1 MDQVLVAFESEKT
14 CRRIREILECS
25 ATASCLVCRSGD
37 QVRRLVNKRHIT
49 AVVCGF
55 KLADETAADVLEDLP
70 PFCAMLVLAPQDQ
83 LDLLRSDRLLPL
95 PAPTSRGALLEGV
108 ERLLQMGREAE
119 GTLSRRDGAERETNS
134 DYDAKRRT
142 TLDPLR
148 ITRVPPGTFL
158 AWLRRR
164 GKNKVPRLS
173 NDRRVA
179 EEIVGATA

>member
-25 ATASCLVCRSGD
+25 GTASCLVCRSGD

-119 GTLSRRDGAERETNS
+119 GTLSRRDGAERELIQQAKALLMTR
-134 DYDAKRRT
+134 DAMT
-142 TLDPLR
+142 EEEAHH
-148 ITRVPPGTFL
+148 FL
-158 AWLRRR
+158 QKKSMDQGAKLVQVAR
-164 GKNKVPRLS
+164 KVLEAP
-173 NDRRVA
+173 
-179 EEIVGATA
+179 

>member
-25 ATASCLVCRSGD
+25 GTASCLVCRSGD

-83 LDLLRSDRLLPL
+83 LDLLRRDRLFPL

-119 GTLSRRDGAERETNS
+119 RALSRRDGAERALIERAKALLMTRNAMTEEEAHHFLQKKSMDQGAKLVHVARQVLET
-134 DYDAKRRT
+134 
-142 TLDPLR
+142 P
-148 ITRVPPGTFL
+148 
-158 AWLRRR
+158 
-164 GKNKVPRLS
+164 
-173 NDRRVA
+173 
-179 EEIVGATA
+179 

>member
-25 ATASCLVCRSGD
+25 GTASCLVCRSGD
-37 QVRRLVNKRHIT
+37 QVRRLVNKRHIA

-83 LDLLRSDRLLPL
+83 LDLLRRDRLLPL

-119 GTLSRRDGAERETNS
+119 RALSRRDGAERELIQRAKALLMTR
-134 DYDAKRRT
+134 DAMT
-142 TLDPLR
+142 EEEAHH
-148 ITRVPPGTFL
+148 FL
-158 AWLRRR
+158 QKKSMDQGAKLVQVAR
-164 GKNKVPRLS
+164 KVLETP
-173 NDRRVA
+173 
-179 EEIVGATA
+179 

>member
-1 MDQVLVAFESEKT
+1 MPPADE
-14 CRRIREILECS
+14 RRFCEELDGALREI
-25 ATASCLVCRSGD
+25 
-37 QVRRLVNKRHIT
+37 
-49 AVVCGF
+49 
-55 KLADETAADVLEDLP
+55 
-70 PFCAMLVLAPQDQ
+70 
-83 LDLLRSDRLLPL
+83 
-95 PAPTSRGALLEGV
+95 
-108 ERLLQMGREAE
+108 
-119 GTLSRRDGAERETNS
+119 NS